1 MSDLPFSIQKV
12 LEKGTATP
20 CVARTM
26 LQAGNLL
33 NAFTSDE
40 RLKEDVLQISYEVM
54 EHQLACLEVVEI
66 IEPQIAAGIG
76 QLNTSGEAQ
85 TKGAAIS
92 LPSVP
97 NIKKL
102 VEQFLHSAK
111 LSLRDTGHLFDA
123 FYDETFEHRFDK
135 AKRWAER
142 EFGAESDLVRV
153 LAGNAQWIERV
164 IRWRNAVEHPRNRRG
179 PLHVVDFHLVGVDQD
194 RRALVSAPA
203 LYQADENPL
212 PVREYLS
219 ITQDNLLTFFEET
232 LSALLLL
239 LPNPLGLTI
248 REIPIHE
255 RRSEN
260 PIRLVPDLG
269 GSRS

>member
-1 MSDLPFSIQKV
+1 MNDLPFSIQKA

-26 LQAGNLL
+26 PQAGALL

-40 RLKEDVLQISYEVM
+40 RLKQDVLQISYDVM

-66 IEPQIAAGIG
+66 VVPQITAGIER
-76 QLNTSGEAQ
+76 LNAGFEMQ
-85 TKGAAIS
+85 TKGMAIS

-102 VEQFLHSAK
+102 VERFLHSAK
-111 LSLRDTGHLFDA
+111 LSLRDTGRLFDA
-123 FYDETFEHRFDK
+123 FYGEKFEHRFHR
-135 AKRWAER
+135 ARRWAER
-142 EFGAESDLVRV
+142 EFGAESDLVRI
-153 LAGNAQWIERV
+153 LAGNAQWIENV
-164 IRWRNAVEHPRNRRG
+164 IRWRNAVEHPRAKRG
-179 PLHVVDFHLVGVDQD
+179 PLHIVDFRLAGVDQD
-194 RRALVSAPA
+194 RRALINAPA
-203 LYQADENPL
+203 LYQGDENPL

-232 LSALLLL
+232 LSVLLLL

-248 REIPIHE
+248 REIPVHE
-255 RRSEN
+255 RRAEN
-260 PIRLVPDLG
+260 PIRLMPDLAD
-269 GSRS
+269 SRS